1 MYRSG
6 IDIRYD
12 GGLSL
17 ALALWS
23 RSAVLLDLN
32 RGNDALADI
41 QFAIDNGL
49 DDVKKHHEYYVRMAK
64 ANASKLHYATKF
76 IINEWTDNVARE
88 RIASFFFCN

>member
-1 MYRSG
+1 MHHSG
-6 IDIRYD
+6 IDVRSD

-41 QFAIDNGL
+41 QCAIDNGL
-49 DDVKKHHEYYVRMAK
+49 DDVKKHLDYYVRMTK
-64 ANASKLHYATKF
+64 ANASKYF
-76 IINEWTDNVARE
+76 MQQSSSSMNG
-88 RIASFFFCN
+88 RIMVGASFFS